1 MIEDLNYNPIWIFEV
16 KGARTISMGLQFFHD
31 FGALFFDVGIP
42 LIHLIGSWNKETN
55 VIEIA
60 RAMERG
66 ICLMKCQVIKARAL
80 RIRAGHIYG
89 LGIRLPLDL
98 HLHDPAIKVL

>member
-1 MIEDLNYNPIWIFEV
+1 MIENLNHDPVWIFEV
-16 KGARTISMGLQFFHD
+16 KGTSSIPMGLQVLYD
-31 FGALFFDVGIP
+31 FGALFFDMGIP

-66 ICLMKCQVIKARAL
+66 ICLMKRQVIKARAF
-80 RIRAGHIYG
+80 RIRAGHIDG